1 MFLQEIKEIG
11 VLVLDNIEKCNLNKR
26 QNYRQKVKDDLRKR
40 FRNEYL
46 GALVYGKEN
55 VKNKR
60 KIEFGDLVLIESTN
74 EKRIDWLLAFVKD
87 LIVGNDGKVRVV
99 RLKTSAGDLI
109 RPLGR
114 VYPLELKCEKDEF
127 EIEKIIVDKYEND
140 KNVNAKETQNGG
152 DSAAGDCVNDY
163 TTGSGRNV
171 RKPERLIYH

>member
-1 MFLQEIKEIG
+1 M
-11 VLVLDNIEKCNLNKR
+11 
-26 QNYRQKVKDDLRKR
+26 RKR

-46 GALVYGKEN
+46 GALVHRKEN
-55 VKNKR
+55 VKNER
-60 KIEFGDLVLIESTN
+60 RIEVGDVVLIESTN
-74 EKRIDWLLAFVKD
+74 EKRIDWPLAFVKD
-87 LIVGNDGKVRVV
+87 LLVRNDGIVRVV

-109 RPLGR
+109 WPLGR

-140 KNVNAKETQNGG
+140 RNVNAKETQNVG

-163 TTGSGRNV
+163 TTRSGRNV